1 MHVLLG
7 LSAVI
12 DRVNTAIGHFVRW
25 LTLAMVVIGS
35 ANAIFR
41 YTGRFTG
48 INLSSNG
55 YLEAQWY
62 LFSIVFLLAAS
73 YSLRYDA
80 HVRVDVLYGRLSEKG
95 KAWIDVAGAV
105 LFLIPFCILM
115 IWSSWDWVM
124 NSWEVLEGSP
134 DPGGL
139 PRYPLKT
146 IIPIAFVLLILQG
159 FSEIVKALAT
169 IKGGNDDRAQP
180 TPAKPMEEAGS
191 TEDADG
197 E

>member
-115 IWSSWDWVM
+115 IATSWSWVA
-124 NSWEVLEGSP
+124 NSWAVMEVSP

-146 IIPIAFVLLILQG
+146 VIPVTFALLILQG
-159 FSEIVKALAT
+159 LSQVIKSVAT
-169 IKGGNDDRAQP
+169 IKGVEGSQ
-180 TPAKPMEEAGS
+180 AKGG
-191 TEDADG
+191 DG
-197 E
+197 R

>member
-1 MHVLLG
+1 MQRLLG
-7 LSAVI
+7 LSAKI
-12 DRVNTAIGHFVRW
+12 DRMNGVIGRAVSW
-25 LTLAMVVIGS
+25 LTLAMVLIAS

-41 YTGRFTG
+41 YIGRFTG
-48 INLSSNG
+48 VNLSSNA
-55 YLEAQWY
+55 YLESQWY
-62 LFSIVFLLAAS
+62 LFGIVFLLAAS
-73 YSLRYDA
+73 YALERKA
-80 HVRVDVLYGRLSEKG
+80 HVRVDVFYGRLSEKG
-95 KAWIDVAGAV
+95 KAWINFAGGI

-169 IKGGNDDRAQP
+169 IRGGNDDRAQP
-180 TPAKPMEEAGS
+180 TPAKPMKEAGS